1 MDLVIRAA
9 VVFCFIFL
17 VTRIAGRR
25 QLGELEPFDVILLVV
40 LGDLVQQGI
49 TQSDESVTG
58 TFIVIS
64 TITLL
69 SVAVGWLSFRF
80 GPVRQIT
87 EGDPIILIHDGE
99 LVQNNLRRERLTRH
113 DLEEEARKQQFGS
126 LDQIRWAILEDDGAI
141 SIIPKQ

>member
-9 VVFCFIFL
+9 VIFFFIFL

-25 QLGELEPFDVILLVV
+25 ELSSLEPFDVILLVV

-58 TFIVIS
+58 TLIVIS

-69 SVAVGWLSFRF
+69 SVGVSWLSFRS
-80 GPVRQIT
+80 GRLRIVT
-87 EGDPIILIHDGE
+87 EGEPIVLVEDGNVIE
-99 LVQNNLRRERLTRH
+99 RNLRRERLTRG
-113 DLEEEARKQQFGS
+113 DVEQEARQQQVSSFG
-126 LDQIRWAILEDDGAI
+126 DIRWAILEKDGTI
-141 SIIPKQ
+141 SVIPKS